1 MPGSPHLLSDCPV
14 VHINGLSAQVV
25 HQPDEAFLQLSSFL
39 SFVLLS
45 SSASP
50 SPQSLFS
57 FPPFSPM
64 LFFFLNHFLP
74 LSVSTLSEA
83 LFPYLLFLIS
93 APISSP
99 VPDEVPRI
107 AQEQTLPLL
116 SACRGGSLAAGEC
129 ASDAFLLVPFAWFAL
144 TSGLQQPAESNQIFA
159 RATPSVL
166 GIPQLKNIYRI
177 THQTLQNNKKLLR
190 KETTYK

>member
-1 MPGSPHLLSDCPV
+1 MPGSPHLLSDCPA
-14 VHINGLSAQVV
+14 VHINGLSAHVV

-129 ASDAFLLVPFAWFAL
+129 ASGAFLLVPFA
-144 TSGLQQPAESNQIFA
+144 SGLQQPAESNQILA

-166 GIPQLKNIYRI
+166 GIPQLKNSYRI

>member
-1 MPGSPHLLSDCPV
+1 MPGSPHLLNDCPGV
-14 VHINGLSAQVV
+14 LINGLSAQVV
-25 HQPDEAFLQLSSFL
+25 HQPDEAFLQLSWFL
-39 SFVLLS
+39 SFVLSS

-50 SPQSLFS
+50 SPQSLFF
-57 FPPFSPM
+57 FPPLSPV

-74 LSVSTLSEA
+74 FSVSTLSEA

-107 AQEQTLPLL
+107 AQKQTLPLL

-129 ASDAFLLVPFAWFAL
+129 ASSAFLLVPFTWFAL
-144 TSGLQQPAESNQIFA
+144 TSGLQQPAESNQILAQA
-159 RATPSVL
+159 RPSVL

-177 THQTLQNNKKLLR
+177 TGQTLQNNKILLI
-190 KETTYK
+190 KGTACK

>member
-1 MPGSPHLLSDCPV
+1 MPGSPHLLNDCHGG
-14 VHINGLSAQVV
+14 HINGLSAQVI
-25 HQPDEAFLQLSSFL
+25 HQPDETFLQLSSFL
-39 SFVLLS
+39 SFVLSS

-50 SPQSLFS
+50 CPQSLFF

-74 LSVSTLSEA
+74 FYVSTLSEA
-83 LFPYLLFLIS
+83 LFPYLLLLIS
-93 APISSP
+93 ASILSP

-107 AQEQTLPLL
+107 AHKQTLPLL

-129 ASDAFLLVPFAWFAL
+129 ASSAFLPVPFAWFAL
-144 TSGLQQPAESNQIFA
+144 TSELQQPAESNQSLA
-159 RATPSVL
+159 RARPSVL

-177 THQTLQNNKKLLR
+177 ACQTLQNNKKWLI
-190 KETTYK
+190 KETTCK